1 MFKVGIMENVI
12 SNALHSRGY
21 PLLAE
26 ISGGGEGRGGD
37 NNSETLKLMF

>member
-1 MFKVGIMENVI
+1 MEDVI

-26 ISGGGEGRGGD
+26 ISGGGGEGRGGD
-37 NNSETLKLMF
+37 NNSETLN

>member
-1 MFKVGIMENVI
+1 MEDVI

-26 ISGGGEGRGGD
+26 ISGGEGRGGD
-37 NNSETLKLMF
+37 NNSETLN

>member
-1 MFKVGIMENVI
+1 MEDVI

-26 ISGGGEGRGGD
+26 ISGGTGGEGRGQD
-37 NNSETLKLMF
+37 NNSETLN

>member
-1 MFKVGIMENVI
+1 MKDVI

-26 ISGGGEGRGGD
+26 ISGGRGGEGRGGD
-37 NNSETLKLMF
+37 NNSETLN

>member
-1 MFKVGIMENVI
+1 MEDVI

-26 ISGGGEGRGGD
+26 ISGGGRGGEGRGGD
-37 NNSETLKLMF
+37 NNSETLN